1 MSRQPQLTSW
11 NAELSTGFPGLSA
24 PVVLVLAIYSTGMIL
39 AGASGLTRVV
49 LFLVRHLGWQRFAI
63 RKRLREFYVDADDKS
78 GVRQGIRRRDFD
90 VTDTFAPLL
99 GWIIRLWKGK
109 HLPLAIDVTNLGDRF
124 HVLCVSVV
132 VRGTA
137 IPVAWKVL
145 AAGVKD
151 PWNPHWERLLA
162 LLKAAVPEDWTVVVL
177 SDRGLES
184 ATLFRVIVRLGWHPL
199 MRVKKGGTFRPA
211 GWGEFRSLTKL
222 LPDIGGTFR
231 AEGRAYA
238 TEKLP
243 CTLLARWDEGYAE
256 PWFVLTDLPPEAAEA
271 VWYGLRTWIEQG
283 FKVIKGGGWDWDKTR
298 MEDPERVERLWL
310 VMAVAT
316 LWVTALGIED
326 EVREENEADHRETE
340 RRFRESAREAGAR
353 EAAEKARREAQ
364 EAGWRA
370 RREHREKQQSARRR
384 ASTAEQEQ
392 KKEAKKKAKAAQR
405 HPTTGAT
412 AKRRTS
418 RVSTSGRALL
428 TALWSRG
435 ENALPRHLHPEPWPA
450 IGPPGINLTEE
461 EFLARQK

>member
-11 NAELSTGFPGLSA
+11 NAELSAHLPGLSS
-24 PVVLVLAIYSTGMIL
+24 PVVFVLAVYSIGMIL
-39 AGASGLTRVV
+39 AGASGLSVVV
-49 LFLVRHLGWQRFAI
+49 LFLARHLGMAWFAT
-63 RKRLREFYVDADDKS
+63 RKRLREFYLGAGDKS
-78 GVRQGIRRRDFD
+78 GVRQGIKRRDFD
-90 VTDTFAPLL
+90 VTTVFAPLL
-99 GWIIRLWKGK
+99 RWILCLWKGK
-109 HLPLAIDVTNLGDRF
+109 HLPLAIDATNLGDRF

-132 VRGTA
+132 VRGMA

-151 PWNPHWERLLA
+151 PWNPHWQQLLTF
-162 LLKAAVPEDWTVVVL
+162 LKAAVPDDWTVVVL

-184 ATLFRVIVRLGWHPL
+184 TTLFRAIVRLGWHPL
-199 MRVKKGGTFRPA
+199 MRVKKGGAFRPA
-211 GWGEFRSLTKL
+211 GWGGFHPLTKL
-222 LPDIGGTFR
+222 LPDIGGSFR

-238 TEKLP
+238 TEKLS
-243 CTLLARWDEGYAE
+243 CTLLARWDDGYAE
-256 PWFVLTDLPPEAAEA
+256 PWFVLTDLPPEAAGA

-316 LWVTALGIED
+316 LWVVALGIED
-326 EVREENEADHRETE
+326 EVREENEASHRETE
-340 RRFRESAREAGAR
+340 RRFRESAREAEAR
-353 EAAEKARREAQ
+353 EAAEKARRAAQ
-364 EAGWRA
+364 EAGGRA
-370 RREHREKQQSARRR
+370 RREHREKQRAARRR
-384 ASTAEQEQ
+384 ASSAEQEQ

-412 AKRRTS
+412 AKRRTN
-418 RVSTSGRALL
+418 RVSVIGLALL

-435 ENALPRHLHPEPWPA
+435 ENALPSHLHPEPWPP